1 MDKTRQ
7 RHPLETWHFLRSPHA
22 PCHQTIEDPLKS
34 GVEIHRSLL
43 RAKRRKRPLL
53 GGAMTPQLWRPHG
66 RYRYVTYDGVTV
78 RNSTDWICKTTR
90 ANLGS

>member
-1 MDKTRQ
+1 MRCPGLAMPWMGNEETGSREPGLVGWIWRGKLEMDKTRQ

-43 RAKRRKRPLL
+43 
-53 GGAMTPQLWRPHG
+53 
-66 RYRYVTYDGVTV
+66 
-78 RNSTDWICKTTR
+78 TR
-90 ANLGS
+90 